1 MILLTVAIILA
12 YILDLILGDPCWLPH
27 PIKGIGRLAKKLE
40 RPLRRTVKS
49 ERTAGIVFTVVILGI
64 VWGLTFI
71 LIRQAVSFNRYL
83 GLGFSIMFI
92 YASLAVKDLKVE
104 SMRVCR
110 ALEKGNIVVARK
122 KLSLIVGRDTQN
134 MDEKDII
141 RATVETIAE
150 NTVDGIIAPLFYAFI
165 GGAPLALTYK
175 AVNTLDSMVGY
186 KNARYRYFGWASAR
200 LDDLVNFI
208 PARLSVLFLP
218 MAAWFAGKDVLGSW
232 QTARRDGI
240 KHPSPNS
247 GFPEA
252 AIAGALGVQLGG
264 LNFYNSVAS
273 SKPFIGDALNPLE
286 IRHIKESLKIAYICS
301 ALVLVSGTILIW
313 IMRYSIR

>member
-1 MILLTVAIILA
+1 MILLTVTITLA
-12 YILDLILGDPCWLPH
+12 YLLDLILGDPRWLPH

-49 ERTAGIVFTVVILGI
+49 ERTAGFIFTMVIISI
-64 VWGLTFI
+64 VWGLTSI
-71 LIRQAVSFNRYL
+71 IIRQAVSFNQYL
-83 GLGFSIMFI
+83 GLGFSIIFI

-104 SMRVCR
+104 SLRVCR
-110 ALEKGNIVVARK
+110 ALEKGNIVAARK

-150 NTVDGIIAPLFYAFI
+150 NTVDAIIAPLFYAFI

-175 AVNTLDSMVGY
+175 AVNTLDSLVGY
-186 KNARYRYFGWASAR
+186 KNERYRYFGWASAK

-208 PARLSVLFLP
+208 PARLSALFLP
-218 MAAWFAGKDVLGSW
+218 IAGWFTGKNILNSW
-232 QTARRDGI
+232 QTIRRDGI

-252 AIAGALGVQLGG
+252 AIAGALGIQLGG
-264 LNFYNSVAS
+264 LNFYHSVAS
-273 SKPFIGDALNPLE
+273 SKPFIGDDINPL
-286 IRHIKESLKIAYICS
+286 
-301 ALVLVSGTILIW
+301 
-313 IMRYSIR
+313 